1 MLVKDVEE
9 KKIAATPVPRPV
21 WPRVILYLA
30 GIIALIAT
38 TLAVLKSD
46 TPPPGEPSGIFETVR

>member
-1 MLVKDVEE
+1 MIVEE
-9 KKIAATPVPRPV
+9 VENKKVATPPKRPV

-38 TLAVLKSD
+38 TLAVLHID
-46 TPPPGEPSGIFETVR
+46 TPSPGEPTGIFESVR